1 MTMIFKRFAR
11 ADRAKGVTAVLGPTN
26 TGKTHLAIERM
37 LAHGGGVIG
46 LPLRLLAREVYG
58 RVVEKAGQDAVA
70 LVTGEEKIKPENPR
84 FWVATVE
91 AMPRDVEVPFV
102 AIDEIQLAADLDRG
116 HVFTDRLL
124 HARGTQETL
133 IIGSSVARPLVE
145 RLLSGVNI
153 VTRPRLSKLTFAGE
167 KKITRLPPRSAVVA
181 FSAEEVYAIAE
192 LVRRQ
197 KGGAAVVLGAL
208 SPRTRNAQVE
218 LFQAGDVDYIV
229 ATDAIGMGLN
239 LDVDHVAFA
248 ADRKFDGHR
257 HRRLTPAE
265 MGQVAGRAGRYLR
278 DGSFGSSGRC
288 PAFEPDLVEALEN
301 HRFDALEWFQW
312 RNSDLDFSSLDALQA
327 SLAMMPPEQGLA
339 RAPAADDVIAL
350 EIAARDKGVRERATS
365 RPEIE
370 RLWQVCQLPDY
381 RKVAAHAH
389 SEMVVTL
396 FGFLA
401 GGGRVPDD
409 WLKRQIAT
417 VDRTDGDIDTLS
429 ARIAQVRT
437 WTFAANRP
445 DWLIDPEHWQGET
458 RRVEDSLSDALHEKL
473 AQRFVDRRTSVLMR
487 RLKENAMLEAE
498 ITASGDVLV
507 EGHDAGRLQGFRFTL
522 SPEASGPDAKAL
534 RAAALKALS
543 PEFETRAARFSEA
556 KDDAIVLASDGAVRW
571 RGEVVGK
578 LVAGDSVL
586 KPRVT
591 MLADEHF
598 SSPAR
603 EKIEKRLTLWIGA
616 RVEKL
621 LGPLFALENPPELT
635 GVARGIAYQASEAL
649 GVLDRARVAQDMK
662 SLDQESRAKLRALG
676 LRFGAY
682 HIYLPALLKPAPRAL
697 ATQLYALKHGGAD
710 IVGLDA
716 IMQFASSGRTSF
728 PADPEAAKALYRV
741 AGFRLCGRRAVRVD
755 ILERLA
761 DLIRPAVQYRPGLTQ
776 GAPPAGTADGDGF
789 VVTGQMTS
797 LAGCAGED
805 FSAILTSLGYAATK
819 RAGPPITVPL
829 APPPAPKAPHPGP
842 DESSV
847 ASPPSENVPTTATAA
862 APAPNDDEPFLP
874 GIVEDADAAHVVATL
889 ATSPAELAAMPAA
902 ETSAAEKVSQASLDA
917 RPLATDFTASDPATS
932 ESTASEATAS
942 EASTSEAAPVEP
954 ASGEAHAAVTAAALP
969 TEPAGSEATATRTAA
984 MEPAA
989 TEAATDEPATQAE
1002 PAAAEPEL
1010 IEVWRQ
1016 QRSPQQRHR
1025 PHVQGQGAG
1034 DKQERRRRGPAR
1046 AGEAQNAGAVSG
1058 AERAAAPGASRGRD
1072 ARQPERDANRTS
1084 EGGRPHRRDKRQGRR
1099 PEQGAEGQKRE
1110 MEKRQ
1115 HHATPRPD
1123 KRPLKAIDPDNPF
1136 AKLMALKAQ
1145 MEEEGQR

>member
-1 MTMIFKRFAR
+1 MIFKRFAG

-37 LAHGGGVIG
+37 LAHGAGVIG

-58 RVVEKAGQDAVA
+58 RVVEKAGPDAVA

-84 FWVATVE
+84 YWVATVE
-91 AMPRDVEVPFV
+91 AMPRDVEAPFV

-124 HARGTQETL
+124 NARGTHETL

-145 RLLSGVNI
+145 KLLSGVNV

-167 KKITRLPPRSAVVA
+167 KKITRLPPRSAIVA
-181 FSAEEVYAIAE
+181 FSVEEVYAIAE

-218 LFQAGDVDYIV
+218 LFQEGDVDYIV

-278 DGSFGSSGRC
+278 DGTFGSTARC
-288 PAFEPDLVEALEN
+288 PAFEPDLVDALEN

-312 RNSDLDFSSLDALQA
+312 RNGELDFSSLDTLQA
-327 SLAMMPPEQGLA
+327 SLAAMPTEPGLV

-350 EIAARDKGVRERATS
+350 EIAARDKEVRERAAS
-365 RPEIE
+365 RVEIE

-389 SEMVVTL
+389 TEMVVTL

-409 WLKRQIAT
+409 WLRRQIAA

-429 ARIAQVRT
+429 ARIAQTRT

-445 DWLIDPEHWQGET
+445 DWLNDPEHWQGET

-543 PEFETRAARFSEA
+543 SEFETRAARFAEA
-556 KDDAIVLASDGAVRW
+556 KDEAIVLASDGAVRW

-591 MLADEHF
+591 ALADEHI

-603 EKIEKRLTLWIGA
+603 EKIDKRLTLWIAA

-621 LGPLFALENPPELT
+621 LGPLFALENPPDLA

-662 SLDQESRAKLRALG
+662 ALDQESRAKLRALG

-697 ATQLYALKHGGAD
+697 ATQLYALKHGGPELT
-710 IVGLDA
+710 GLDT
-716 IMQFASSGRTSF
+716 ILQFASSGRTSF
-728 PADPEAAKALYRV
+728 PADAEAPKALYRV
-741 AGFRLCGRRAVRVD
+741 AGFRLCGKRAVRVD

-776 GAPPAGTADGDGF
+776 GTPPPGTADSDGF

-805 FSAILTSLGYAATK
+805 FSAILTSLGYVATK
-819 RAGPPITVPL
+819 RPGPAITVAL
-829 APPPAPKAPHPGP
+829 ATPPKP
-842 DESSV
+842 ESKPETDAARADASAGAAASSDN
-847 ASPPSENVPTTATAA
+847 ASPAS
-862 APAPNDDEPFLP
+862 APNEDEPFLP
-874 GIVEDADAAHVVATL
+874 GIVSATDDPAAVQPGVGTEAVA
-889 ATSPAELAAMPAA
+889 ATEKSSGESITPASIDLAAPLAAAPSDGGPAAGEQGNAQASASETTAPAA
-902 ETSAAEKVSQASLDA
+902 ETSAAVESE
-917 RPLATDFTASDPATS
+917 TTS
-932 ESTASEATAS
+932 
-942 EASTSEAAPVEP
+942 
-954 ASGEAHAAVTAAALP
+954 AAASSTQEAP
-969 TEPAGSEATATRTAA
+969 STPAETA
-984 MEPAA
+984 E
-989 TEAATDEPATQAE
+989 TQ
-1002 PAAAEPEL
+1002 PEL

-1016 QRSPQQRHR
+1016 QRSAHSRPRPQS
-1025 PHVQGQGAG
+1025 QGQAAGERHGRRRHDRGAKAAG
-1034 DKQERRRRGPAR
+1034 PPSGEQAAISDKQAHADGARDHGRSQRDPNRAPA
-1046 AGEAQNAGAVSG
+1046 
-1058 AERAAAPGASRGRD
+1058 
-1072 ARQPERDANRTS
+1072 
-1084 EGGRPHRRDKRQGRR
+1084 GGRPHRRDKRAGSR
-1099 PEQGAEGQKRE
+1099 PEHGPEGQKRE
-1110 MEKRQ
+1110 GTARA
-1115 HHATPRPD
+1115 HAGAQRPD
-1123 KRPLKAIDPDNPF
+1123 KRPQKAIDPDNPF

>member
-37 LAHGGGVIG
+37 LAHGAGVIG

-58 RVVEKAGQDAVA
+58 RVVERVGADAVA
-70 LVTGEEKIKPENPR
+70 LVTGEEKIKPEKPR
-84 FWVATVE
+84 YWVATIE
-91 AMPRDVEVPFV
+91 AMPRDLDVPFV
-102 AIDEIQLAADLDRG
+102 AIDEVQLAADLDRG

-133 IIGSSVARPLVE
+133 IIGSSVARLLIE
-145 RLLSGVNI
+145 RLLSGVNV

-167 KKITRLPPRSAVVA
+167 KKITRLPPRSAIVA

-239 LDVDHVAFA
+239 LDVDHVAFS

-278 DGSFGSSGRC
+278 DGTFGSSGRC
-288 PAFEPDLVEALEN
+288 PPFDPDLVEALEN
-301 HRFDALEWFQW
+301 HKFEALEWFQW
-312 RNSDLDFSSLDALQA
+312 RNSELDFASLEALQA
-327 SLAMMPPEQGLA
+327 SLALAPQEPGLV

-350 EIAARDKGVRERATS
+350 EIAARDKPTRERASSPT
-365 RPEIE
+365 EIE

-401 GGGRVPDD
+401 GGGRVPND
-409 WLKRQIAT
+409 WLARQIAM

-437 WTFAANRP
+437 WTFAANRQ
-445 DWLIDPEHWQGET
+445 DWLVDPEHWQGET

-498 ITASGDVLV
+498 ITASGEVLV

-543 PEFETRAARFSEA
+543 PEFETRAARFSDA
-556 KDDAIVLASDGAVRW
+556 KDDTLVLASDGAVRW

-578 LVAGDSVL
+578 LVSGDSVL
-586 KPRVT
+586 KPRIA
-591 MLADEHF
+591 MLADEHI
-598 SSPAR
+598 SAPAR
-603 EKIEKRLTLWIGA
+603 EKIERRLSLWIAA

-621 LGPLFALENPPELT
+621 LGPLLALENPTDLA
-635 GVARGIAYQASEAL
+635 GVARGIAFQASEAL
-649 GVLDRARVAQDMK
+649 GVLDRARVAQEMK
-662 SLDQESRAKLRALG
+662 SLDQEGRAKLRALG

-682 HIYLPALLKPAPRAL
+682 HIYAPALLKPAPRAL
-697 ATQLYALKHGGAD
+697 ATQLYALKHGGPNM
-710 IVGLDA
+710 VGLES

-728 PADPEAAKALYRV
+728 PADPEAPKALYRA
-741 AGFRLCGRRAVRVD
+741 AGFRLCGKRAVRVD

-776 GAPPAGTADGDGF
+776 GTPPNGTADGDAF

-805 FSAILTSLGYAATK
+805 FSAILTSLGYVATK
-819 RAGPPITVPL
+819 RPGPAITVAL
-829 APPPAPKAPHPGP
+829 AAAPEPTAAPAVSPGEREPHAG
-842 DESSV
+842 E
-847 ASPPSENVPTTATAA
+847 TAA
-862 APAPNDDEPFLP
+862 AAGPIEAGSTSIASPDPSNDDEPFLP
-874 GIVEDADAAHVVATL
+874 GIMQEDDAASAARHSAIGQAAIVQAAIVQAAIVHDEAAPLAAASAAPALADEPASEAAHVADSAPQAAVA
-889 ATSPAELAAMPAA
+889 SGPPAA
-902 ETSAAEKVSQASLDA
+902 AIA
-917 RPLATDFTASDPATS
+917 
-932 ESTASEATAS
+932 
-942 EASTSEAAPVEP
+942 EP
-954 ASGEAHAAVTAAALP
+954 ASE
-969 TEPAGSEATATRTAA
+969 EATPTT
-984 MEPAA
+984 P
-989 TEAATDEPATQAE
+989 
-1002 PAAAEPEL
+1002 AEPEL

-1016 QRSPQQRHR
+1016 QRPAQQRHR
-1025 PHVQGQGAG
+1025 PQVAAGEGAG
-1034 DKQERRRRGPAR
+1034 ERRSVGGESAGRGQASSQEASSQEANSQDADNQVRLRQPRRTHRPPREKRPRAPIGRRATAMRAAPMRPAARDGVTSNIARVPSVVPMLRSARPKRSSARPDPVPRSARRRR
-1046 AGEAQNAGAVSG
+1046 S
-1058 AERAAAPGASRGRD
+1058 
-1072 ARQPERDANRTS
+1072 
-1084 EGGRPHRRDKRQGRR
+1084 
-1099 PEQGAEGQKRE
+1099 
-1110 MEKRQ
+1110 
-1115 HHATPRPD
+1115 TPTIPS
-1123 KRPLKAIDPDNPF
+1123 PS
-1136 AKLMALKAQ
+1136 
-1145 MEEEGQR
+1145 

>member
-26 TGKTHLAIERM
+26 TGKTHLAVERM
-37 LAHGGGVIG
+37 LAHGAGVIG

-58 RVVEKAGQDAVA
+58 RVVERVGPAAVA
-70 LVTGEEKIKPENPR
+70 LITGEEKIKPEKAR
-84 FWVATVE
+84 YWIATIE
-91 AMPRDVEVPFV
+91 AMPRDLEVPFV
-102 AIDEIQLAADLDRG
+102 AIDEVQLAADLDRG

-124 HARGTQETL
+124 NMRGTEETL

-145 RLLSGVNI
+145 RLLSGVNV

-167 KKITRLPPRSAVVA
+167 KKITRLPSRSAIVA

-265 MGQVAGRAGRYLR
+265 MGQIAGRAGRYLR
-278 DGSFGSSGRC
+278 DGTFGSSGRC
-288 PAFEPDLVEALEN
+288 PPFDPDLVEALEE

-312 RNSDLDFSSLDALQA
+312 RNSELDFSSLDALQG
-327 SLAMMPPEQGLA
+327 SLGLA
-339 RAPAADDVIAL
+339 PQEPGLMRAPAADDVIAL
-350 EIAARDKGVRERATS
+350 EIAARDKPTRERAS
-365 RPEIE
+365 APAEIE
-370 RLWQVCQLPDY
+370 RLWQICQLPDY

-409 WLKRQIAT
+409 WLSRQIAMI
-417 VDRTDGDIDTLS
+417 DRTDGDIDTLS

-437 WTFAANRP
+437 WTFAANRQ
-445 DWLIDPEHWQGET
+445 DWLVDPEHWQGET
-458 RRVEDSLSDALHEKL
+458 RRVEDSLSDALHERL

-498 ITASGDVLV
+498 ITSSGEVLV

-543 PEFETRAARFSEA
+543 PEFETRAARFADA
-556 KDDAIVLASDGAVRW
+556 KDDAVVLASDGAVRW

-586 KPRVT
+586 KPRIA
-591 MLADEHF
+591 MLADEHI
-598 SSPAR
+598 SAPAR
-603 EKIEKRLTLWIGA
+603 ERIERRLSLWIAA

-621 LGPLFALENPPELT
+621 LGPLLALENPADLS
-635 GVARGIAYQASEAL
+635 GVARGIAFQASEAL
-649 GVLDRARVAQDMK
+649 GVLDRARVASEMK
-662 SLDQESRAKLRALG
+662 SLDQEGRAKLRALG

-682 HIYLPALLKPAPRAL
+682 HVYAPALLKPAPRAL
-697 ATQLYALKHGGAD
+697 ATQLYALKHGGLNMT
-710 IVGLDA
+710 GLET

-728 PADPEAAKALYRV
+728 PADPDAPKALYRA
-741 AGFRLCGRRAVRVD
+741 AGFRLCGKRAVRVD

-776 GAPPAGTADGDGF
+776 GAPPNGTADGDGF

-805 FSAILTSLGYAATK
+805 FSAILASLGYVAMK
-819 RAGPPITVPL
+819 RPGPPITVPL
-829 APPPAPKAPHPGP
+829 AAPPAPPQKIVQEASAPSAEGLPAP
-842 DESSV
+842 
-847 ASPPSENVPTTATAA
+847 A
-862 APAPNDDEPFLP
+862 APPEDEPFLP
-874 GIVEDADAAHVVATL
+874 GIMQEAA
-889 ATSPAELAAMPAA
+889 SP
-902 ETSAAEKVSQASLDA
+902 S
-917 RPLATDFTASDPATS
+917 
-932 ESTASEATAS
+932 STAAPDSGLAPTGAVEAATH
-942 EASTSEAAPVEP
+942 EAPLSPPEAPANEPDRVSCLEAAPAVSQEALAP
-954 ASGEAHAAVTAAALP
+954 SVDGDASAVPVAPDAASP
-969 TEPAGSEATATRTAA
+969 
-984 MEPAA
+984 
-989 TEAATDEPATQAE
+989 
-1002 PAAAEPEL
+1002 AAEPEL

-1016 QRSPQQRHR
+1016 QRAPQRHR
-1025 PHVQGQGAG
+1025 PVATQGEAPG
-1034 DKQERRRRGPAR
+1034 ERRERGRRDRRPR
-1046 AGEAQNAGAVSG
+1046 TGEPPKP
-1058 AERAAAPGASRGRD
+1058 AAAVAADAPAAEAAQANGDRPPEAREVRGADTAGRPRRRDRHHVPRPERRSEVAPSRDGASQQAGPR
-1072 ARQPERDANRTS
+1072 S
-1084 EGGRPHRRDKRQGRR
+1084 
-1099 PEQGAEGQKRE
+1099 
-1110 MEKRQ
+1110 EKRP
-1115 HHATPRPD
+1115 TE
-1123 KRPLKAIDPDNPF
+1123 KRAPKAIDPDNPF
-1136 AKLMALKAQ
+1136 AKLMALKAR
-1145 MEEEGQR
+1145 MEEEGRR

>member
-37 LAHGGGVIG
+37 LAHGAGIIG

-58 RVVEKAGQDAVA
+58 RVVEKAGPDAVA

-84 FWVATVE
+84 YWVATVE
-91 AMPRDVEVPFV
+91 AMPRDIEAPFV

-124 HARGTQETL
+124 NARGTQETL

-145 RLLSGVNI
+145 KLLSGVNV
-153 VTRPRLSKLTFAGE
+153 VTRPRLSKLSFAGE
-167 KKITRLPPRSAVVA
+167 KKITRLPPRSAIVA
-181 FSAEEVYAIAE
+181 FSVEEVYAIAE

-278 DGSFGSSGRC
+278 DGAFGSTGRC
-288 PAFEPDLVEALEN
+288 PAFDPDLVDALEN

-312 RNSDLDFSSLDALQA
+312 RNNDLDFSSLDALQA
-327 SLAMMPPEQGLA
+327 SLAAMPPEPGLA

-350 EIAARDKGVRERATS
+350 EIAARDNSVRESAAS
-365 RPEIE
+365 PVEIE
-370 RLWQVCQLPDY
+370 RLWQICQLPDY

-409 WLKRQIAT
+409 WLRRQIAT

-429 ARIAQVRT
+429 ARIAQTRT

-445 DWLIDPEHWQGET
+445 DWLNDPEHWQGET

-543 PEFETRAARFSEA
+543 SEFETRATRFSEA
-556 KDDAIVLASDGAVRW
+556 KDEAIVLASDGAVRW
-571 RGEVVGK
+571 RGEIVGK

-591 MLADEHF
+591 ALADEHI

-603 EKIEKRLTLWIGA
+603 EKIDKRLALWITA

-621 LGPLFALENPPELT
+621 LGPLFALENPPDLA
-635 GVARGIAYQASEAL
+635 GVARGIAYQVSEAL

-662 SLDQESRAKLRALG
+662 TLDQESRAKLRALG

-697 ATQLYALKHGGAD
+697 ATQLYALKHGGSEL
-710 IVGLDA
+710 VGLDS
-716 IMQFASSGRTSF
+716 ILQFASSGRTSF
-728 PADPEAAKALYRV
+728 PADPEASKVLYRV
-741 AGFRLCGRRAVRVD
+741 AGFRLCGKRAVRVD

-776 GAPPAGTADGDGF
+776 GTPPAGTADGDGF

-805 FSAILTSLGYAATK
+805 FSAILTSLGYVATK
-819 RAGPPITVPL
+819 RPGPAITVPL
-829 APPPAPKAPHPGP
+829 AAPSKPEAKPETAPAAPEAGS
-842 DESSV
+842 D
-847 ASPPSENVPTTATAA
+847 ASAPSENAS
-862 APAPNDDEPFLP
+862 APAPSDDEPFLP
-874 GIVEDADAAHVVATL
+874 GIVPDAEEAAA
-889 ATSPAELAAMPAA
+889 ASSGPELV
-902 ETSAAEKVSQASLDA
+902 ESV
-917 RPLATDFTASDPATS
+917 TA
-932 ESTASEATAS
+932 
-942 EASTSEAAPVEP
+942 ASTEAAPVAATPSTPEPAVVESASAPLAMPQASESEPADETPSVASAEP
-954 ASGEAHAAVTAAALP
+954 ASVTPGMAQEAQ
-969 TEPAGSEATATRTAA
+969 EA
-984 MEPAA
+984 PS
-989 TEAATDEPATQAE
+989 TQAE
-1002 PAAAEPEL
+1002 PGSAEAEL

-1016 QRSPQQRHR
+1016 QRSAHPRQR
-1025 PHVQGQGAG
+1025 PHAQGQGAG
-1034 DKQERRRRGPAR
+1034 EKHGRRRHDRGAR
-1046 AGEAQNAGAVSG
+1046 AGGSTSADAVSASEKTAHADG
-1058 AERAAAPGASRGRD
+1058 AREEGRP
-1072 ARQPERDANRTS
+1072 QRDNRV
-1084 EGGRPHRRDKRQGRR
+1084 GGRPPRRDKRHGSR
-1099 PEQGAEGQKRE
+1099 PEHGADGQKRE
-1110 MEKRQ
+1110 GAARP
-1115 HHATPRPD
+1115 HAGAPRPD
-1123 KRPLKAIDPDNPF
+1123 KRVQKAIDPDNPF

>member
-1 MTMIFKRFAR
+1 MTMMFKRITR
-11 ADRAKGVTAVLGPTN
+11 TDRAKGVTAVLGPTN

-37 LAHGGGVIG
+37 LAHGAGVIG
-46 LPLRLLAREVYG
+46 LPLRLLAREVFN
-58 RVVEKAGQDAVA
+58 RVVEKAGPDAVA
-70 LVTGEEKIKPENPR
+70 LITGEEKIKPDNPR
-84 FWVATVE
+84 YWVATVE
-91 AMPRDVEVPFV
+91 AMPRDIEAPFV

-124 HARGTQETL
+124 NARGTHETL

-145 RLLSGVNI
+145 KLLAGVNV
-153 VTRPRLSKLTFAGE
+153 VTRPRLSKLGFAGE
-167 KKITRLPPRSAVVA
+167 KKITRLPPRSAIVA
-181 FSAEEVYAIAE
+181 FSVEEVYAIAE

-218 LFQAGDVDYIV
+218 LFQEGDVDYIV

-278 DGSFGSSGRC
+278 DGTFGSTGRC
-288 PAFEPDLVEALEN
+288 PTFEPDLVDALEN
-301 HRFDALEWFQW
+301 HRFDALEYFQW
-312 RNSDLDFSSLDALQA
+312 RNGELDFSSLDALQA
-327 SLAMMPPEQGLA
+327 SLAAMPTEPGLA
-339 RAPAADDVIAL
+339 RAPAADDVLAL
-350 EIAARDKGVRERATS
+350 EIAARDKGVQERAVS
-365 RPEIE
+365 SAEIE

-389 SEMVVTL
+389 TEMVVTL
-396 FGFLA
+396 FGFLT

-409 WLKRQIAT
+409 WLRRQVAA

-429 ARIAQVRT
+429 ARIAQTRT

-445 DWLIDPEHWQGET
+445 DWLNDPEHWQGET

-556 KDDAIVLASDGAVRW
+556 KDEAIVLASDGAVRW

-591 MLADEHF
+591 ALADEHI

-603 EKIEKRLTLWIGA
+603 EKIDKRLGLWIAA
-616 RVEKL
+616 RVERL
-621 LGPLFALENPPELT
+621 LGPLFALENPPDLT

-649 GVLDRARVAQDMK
+649 GVLDRSRVAQDMK
-662 SLDQESRAKLRALG
+662 TLDQESRAKLRALG

-697 ATQLYALKHGGAD
+697 ATQLYALKHGGPEL
-710 IVGLDA
+710 VGLDT
-716 IMQFASSGRTSF
+716 ILQFASSGRTSF
-728 PADPEAAKALYRV
+728 PADAEAPKALYRV
-741 AGFRLCGRRAVRVD
+741 AGFRLCGKRAVRVD

-776 GAPPAGTADGDGF
+776 GAPPPGSADGDGF

-805 FSAILTSLGYAATK
+805 FSAILTSLGYVATK
-819 RAGPPITVPL
+819 RPGPAITVPL
-829 APPPAPKAPHPGP
+829 AAPPKPVTKPEPQA
-842 DESSV
+842 
-847 ASPPSENVPTTATAA
+847 ATAEASA
-862 APAPNDDEPFLP
+862 AAASSETTSSAAAASSDDEPFLP
-874 GIVEDADAAHVVATL
+874 GIVTDAGGPAA
-889 ATSPAELAAMPAA
+889 EMPAA
-902 ETSAAEKVSQASLDA
+902 GNEAVAASENPSAEGVSSGGIVPAQ
-917 RPLATDFTASDPATS
+917 PLAEPSVAQPTVTG
-932 ESTASEATAS
+932 
-942 EASTSEAAPVEP
+942 EP
-954 ASGEAHAAVTAAALP
+954 ASAP
-969 TEPAGSEATATRTAA
+969 
-984 MEPAA
+984 PAA
-989 TEAATDEPATQAE
+989 PASANPASETPTSDEAATAPPMSGETPEPKEGAATAVETIQAE
-1002 PAAAEPEL
+1002 AAGTEPEA

-1016 QRSPQQRHR
+1016 QRSAHPRPRH
-1025 PHVQGQGAG
+1025 QAQAQAAG
-1034 DKQERRRRGPAR
+1034 ERHARRRHDRARTAQPGGDTPSASDEPAASDGTQAQGRPQRDSHR
-1046 AGEAQNAGAVSG
+1046 AHAGA
-1058 AERAAAPGASRGRD
+1058 
-1072 ARQPERDANRTS
+1072 
-1084 EGGRPHRRDKRQGRR
+1084 RPPRRDKRPGSR
-1099 PEQGAEGQKRE
+1099 PEHGGEGQKRE
-1110 MEKRQ
+1110 GTGRP
-1115 HHATPRPD
+1115 HAGAQRPD
-1123 KRPLKAIDPDNPF
+1123 KRPQKAIDPDNPF
-1136 AKLMALKAQ
+1136 AKLLALKAQ

>member
-37 LAHGGGVIG
+37 LAHGAGIIG

-58 RVVEKAGQDAVA
+58 RVVEKAGPDAVA

-84 FWVATVE
+84 YWVATVE
-91 AMPRDVEVPFV
+91 AMPRDIEAPFV

-124 HARGTQETL
+124 NARGTQETL

-145 RLLSGVNI
+145 KLLSGVNV
-153 VTRPRLSKLTFAGE
+153 VTRPRLSKLSFAGE
-167 KKITRLPPRSAVVA
+167 KKITRLPPRSAIVA
-181 FSAEEVYAIAE
+181 FSVEEVYAIAE

-278 DGSFGSSGRC
+278 DGAFGSTGRC
-288 PAFEPDLVEALEN
+288 PAFDPDLVDALEN

-312 RNSDLDFSSLDALQA
+312 RNNDLDFSSLDALQA
-327 SLAMMPPEQGLA
+327 SLAAMPPEPGLA

-350 EIAARDKGVRERATS
+350 EIAARDESVRERAAS
-365 RPEIE
+365 PVEIE

-409 WLKRQIAT
+409 WLRRQIAT

-429 ARIAQVRT
+429 ARIAQTRT

-445 DWLIDPEHWQGET
+445 DWLNDPEHWQGET

-556 KDDAIVLASDGAVRW
+556 KDEAIVLASDDAVRW
-571 RGEVVGK
+571 RGEIVGK

-591 MLADEHF
+591 ALADEHI
-598 SSPAR
+598 SSPTR
-603 EKIEKRLTLWIGA
+603 EKIDKRLALWITA

-621 LGPLFALENPPELT
+621 LGPLFALENPPDLA
-635 GVARGIAYQASEAL
+635 GVARGIAYQVSEAL

-662 SLDQESRAKLRALG
+662 TLDQESRAKLRALG

-697 ATQLYALKHGGAD
+697 ATQLYALKHGGSEL
-710 IVGLDA
+710 VGLES
-716 IMQFASSGRTSF
+716 ILQFASSGRTSF
-728 PADPEAAKALYRV
+728 PADPEASKALYRV
-741 AGFRLCGRRAVRVD
+741 AGFRLCGKRAVRVD

-776 GAPPAGTADGDGF
+776 GTPPAGTADGDGF

-805 FSAILTSLGYAATK
+805 FSAILTSLGYVATK
-819 RAGPPITVPL
+819 RPGPAITVPL
-829 APPPAPKAPHPGP
+829 AVPSKPETKPEAAPAAP
-842 DESSV
+842 EASSD
-847 ASPPSENVPTTATAA
+847 ASAPSENAS
-862 APAPNDDEPFLP
+862 APAPSDDEPFLP
-874 GIVEDADAAHVVATL
+874 GIVPDAEAA
-889 ATSPAELAAMPAA
+889 AAAS
-902 ETSAAEKVSQASLDA
+902 SAPE
-917 RPLATDFTASDPATS
+917 PLESVTA
-932 ESTASEATAS
+932 
-942 EASTSEAAPVEP
+942 ASTEAAPVAATPSTPEPAVVEP
-954 ASGEAHAAVTAAALP
+954 ASGPLAKPQASES
-969 TEPAGSEATATRTAA
+969 EPAGETPSVASV
-984 MEPAA
+984 EPASA
-989 TEAATDEPATQAE
+989 TPGLAQEVQEAPSTQAE
-1002 PAAAEPEL
+1002 PGSSEAEL

-1016 QRSPQQRHR
+1016 QRSAHPRQR
-1025 PHVQGQGAG
+1025 PHAQGQGAG
-1034 DKQERRRRGPAR
+1034 EKHGRRRHDRGAR
-1046 AGEAQNAGAVSG
+1046 AGGPTSADAVSASEKTAPADG
-1058 AERAAAPGASRGRD
+1058 AREEGPPQRG
-1072 ARQPERDANRTS
+1072 NRV
-1084 EGGRPHRRDKRQGRR
+1084 GGRPPRRDKRHGSR
-1099 PEQGAEGQKRE
+1099 PEHGADGQKGEGAARP
-1110 MEKRQ
+1110 
-1115 HHATPRPD
+1115 HAGAPRPD
-1123 KRPLKAIDPDNPF
+1123 KRAQKAIDPDNPF

>member
-37 LAHGGGVIG
+37 LAHGAGIIG

-58 RVVEKAGQDAVA
+58 RVVEKAGPDAVA

-84 FWVATVE
+84 YWVATVE
-91 AMPRDVEVPFV
+91 AMPRDIEAPFV

-124 HARGTQETL
+124 NARGTHETL

-145 RLLSGVNI
+145 KLLSGVNVVI
-153 VTRPRLSKLTFAGE
+153 RPRLSKLSFAGE
-167 KKITRLPPRSAVVA
+167 KKITRLPPRSAIVA
-181 FSAEEVYAIAE
+181 FSVEEVYAIAE

-278 DGSFGSSGRC
+278 DGAFGSTGRC
-288 PAFEPDLVEALEN
+288 PAFDPDLVDALEN

-312 RNSDLDFSSLDALQA
+312 RNNDLDFSSLDALQA
-327 SLAMMPPEQGLA
+327 SLAAMPPEPGLA

-350 EIAARDKGVRERATS
+350 EIAARDKSVRERAAS
-365 RPEIE
+365 PVEIE
-370 RLWQVCQLPDY
+370 RLWQICQLPDY

-409 WLKRQIAT
+409 WLRRQIAA

-429 ARIAQVRT
+429 ARIAQTRT

-445 DWLIDPEHWQGET
+445 DWLNDPEHWQGET

-556 KDDAIVLASDGAVRW
+556 KDEAIVLASDGAVRW
-571 RGEVVGK
+571 RGEIVGK

-591 MLADEHF
+591 ALADEHI

-603 EKIEKRLTLWIGA
+603 EKIDKRLALWITA

-621 LGPLFALENPPELT
+621 LGPLFALENPTDLA

-662 SLDQESRAKLRALG
+662 TLDQESRAKLRALG

-697 ATQLYALKHGGAD
+697 ATQLFALKHGGSEL
-710 IVGLDA
+710 VGLDS
-716 IMQFASSGRTSF
+716 MLQFASSGRTSF
-728 PADPEAAKALYRV
+728 PADPEASKALYRV
-741 AGFRLCGRRAVRVD
+741 AGFRLCGKRAVRVD

-776 GAPPAGTADGDGF
+776 GTPPAGTADGDGF

-805 FSAILTSLGYAATK
+805 FSAILTSLGYVATK
-819 RAGPPITVPL
+819 RAGPAITLPL
-829 APPPAPKAPHPGP
+829 AVPSKPETKPEAAPAAP
-842 DESSV
+842 EVSSD
-847 ASPPSENVPTTATAA
+847 ASAPSENAS
-862 APAPNDDEPFLP
+862 APAPSDDEPFLP
-874 GIVEDADAAHVVATL
+874 GIVPDAEEAAAVSSAPEPTFVATAGKSLAESVIAASTGAAPDAAT
-889 ATSPAELAAMPAA
+889 P
-902 ETSAAEKVSQASLDA
+902 SA
-917 RPLATDFTASDPATS
+917 P
-932 ESTASEATAS
+932 
-942 EASTSEAAPVEP
+942 EAAVVEP
-954 ASGEAHAAVTAAALP
+954 ASAPSAIPQASES
-969 TEPAGSEATATRTAA
+969 EPAGETPSVASAEHASATPGLAQGAQEA
-984 MEPAA
+984 PS
-989 TEAATDEPATQAE
+989 TQAE
-1002 PAAAEPEL
+1002 SGSSEAEL

-1016 QRSPQQRHR
+1016 QRSAHPRQR
-1025 PHVQGQGAG
+1025 PHAQGQGTG
-1034 DKQERRRRGPAR
+1034 EKHGRRRHDRGAR
-1046 AGEAQNAGAVSG
+1046 AGGPTSADAVSASEKTAHADG
-1058 AERAAAPGASRGRD
+1058 TREEGRPQRDNRAHA
-1072 ARQPERDANRTS
+1072 
-1084 EGGRPHRRDKRQGRR
+1084 GGRPPRRDKRHGSR
-1099 PEQGAEGQKRE
+1099 PEHGADGQKRE
-1110 MEKRQ
+1110 GAARP
-1115 HHATPRPD
+1115 HAGAPRPD
-1123 KRPLKAIDPDNPF
+1123 KRAQKAIDPDNPF

>member
-1 MTMIFKRFAR
+1 
-11 ADRAKGVTAVLGPTN
+11 
-26 TGKTHLAIERM
+26 
-37 LAHGGGVIG
+37 
-46 LPLRLLAREVYG
+46 
-58 RVVEKAGQDAVA
+58 
-70 LVTGEEKIKPENPR
+70 
-84 FWVATVE
+84 
-91 AMPRDVEVPFV
+91 
-102 AIDEIQLAADLDRG
+102 
-116 HVFTDRLL
+116 
-124 HARGTQETL
+124 
-133 IIGSSVARPLVE
+133 
-145 RLLSGVNI
+145 LSGVNV
-153 VTRPRLSKLTFAGE
+153 VTRPRLSKLSFAGE
-167 KKITRLPPRSAVVA
+167 KKITRLPPRSAIVA
-181 FSAEEVYAIAE
+181 FSVEEVYAIAE

-278 DGSFGSSGRC
+278 DGTFGSTGRC
-288 PAFEPDLVEALEN
+288 PTFDPDLVDALEN

-312 RNSDLDFSSLDALQA
+312 RNADLDFSSLDALQA
-327 SLAMMPPEQGLA
+327 SLNAMPTEPGLS

-350 EIAARDKGVRERATS
+350 EIAGRDKSVRESAAS
-365 RPEIE
+365 PVEIE

-409 WLKRQIAT
+409 WLRRQIAA

-429 ARIAQVRT
+429 ARIAQTRT

-445 DWLIDPEHWQGET
+445 DWLNDPEHWQGET

-543 PEFETRAARFSEA
+543 PEFETRAARLSEA

-591 MLADEHF
+591 ALADEHI

-603 EKIEKRLTLWIGA
+603 EKIDKRLALWITA

-621 LGPLFALENPPELT
+621 LGPLFALENPADLA

-662 SLDQESRAKLRALG
+662 TLDQESRAKLRALG

-697 ATQLYALKHGGAD
+697 ATQLYALKHGGSEL
-710 IVGLDA
+710 VGLDS
-716 IMQFASSGRTSF
+716 ILQFASSGRTSF
-728 PADPEAAKALYRV
+728 PADPEASKALYRV
-741 AGFRLCGRRAVRVD
+741 AGFRLCGKRAVRVD

-776 GAPPAGTADGDGF
+776 GTPPAGTADGDGF

-805 FSAILTSLGYAATK
+805 FSAILTSLGYVATK
-819 RAGPPITVPL
+819 RPGPAITVPL
-829 APPPAPKAPHPGP
+829 AALPKTKTEAKPEPTPAALQASTNAEAASESSSVPGP
-842 DESSV
+842 S
-847 ASPPSENVPTTATAA
+847 
-862 APAPNDDEPFLP
+862 DDEPFLP
-874 GIVEDADAAHVVATL
+874 GIVPEANEAGAASSAPEPAALAATGELLDVSVTAAKADAA
-889 ATSPAELAAMPAA
+889 PALP
-902 ETSAAEKVSQASLDA
+902 
-917 RPLATDFTASDPATS
+917 TASTAEPAN
-932 ESTASEATAS
+932 
-942 EASTSEAAPVEP
+942 VEP
-954 ASGEAHAAVTAAALP
+954 ASAASAVPQAAD
-969 TEPAGSEATATRTAA
+969 G
-984 MEPAA
+984 EPAA
-989 TEAATDEPATQAE
+989 SEPASDTPPVASAEPASPTPSQGEEAQGAPSAQAE
-1002 PAAAEPEL
+1002 PGALEAEL

-1016 QRSPQQRHR
+1016 QRSAHPRQRSQA
-1025 PHVQGQGAG
+1025 QGQVAG
-1034 DKQERRRRGPAR
+1034 EKHGRRRHDRGGR
-1046 AGEAQNAGAVSG
+1046 AGAPTGADGVSTS
-1058 AERAAAPGASRGRD
+1058 EKPAAADR
-1072 ARQPERDANRTS
+1072 ARE
-1084 EGGRPHRRDKRQGRR
+1084 EGRPQRDVRAHAGERPPRRDKRHGPR
-1099 PEQGAEGQKRE
+1099 PEHGADGQKRE
-1110 MEKRQ
+1110 GAPRA
-1115 HHATPRPD
+1115 HVGTPRPD
-1123 KRPLKAIDPDNPF
+1123 KRAQKAIDPDNPF

-1145 MEEEGQR
+1145 MEEERQR

>member
-1 MTMIFKRFAR
+1 MTMIFKRFAH

-37 LAHGGGVIG
+37 LAHGGGIIG
-46 LPLRLLAREVYG
+46 LPLRLLAREVYS
-58 RVVEKAGQDAVA
+58 RVVEKAGIGAVA
-70 LVTGEEKIKPENPR
+70 LITGEEKIKPEAPR
-84 FWVATVE
+84 YWIATVE

-102 AIDEIQLAADLDRG
+102 AIDEVQLAADLDRG

-145 RLLSGVNI
+145 RLLSGVNV
-153 VTRPRLSKLTFAGE
+153 VTRPRLSKLSFAGE
-167 KKITRLPPRSAVVA
+167 KKLTRLPPRSAIVA

-218 LFQAGDVDYIV
+218 LFQAGDVDYII

-257 HRRLTPAE
+257 HRRLSPAE

-278 DGSFGSSGRC
+278 DGTFGSSGRC
-288 PAFEPDLVEALEN
+288 PPFDPDLVEALET
-301 HRFDALEWFQW
+301 HKFDALEWFQW

-327 SLAMMPPEQGLA
+327 SLAMMPQEPGLT

-350 EIAARDKGVRERATS
+350 EIAARDKGVRDKAAS
-365 RPEIE
+365 RREIE

-389 SEMVVTL
+389 SEMVIAL

-401 GGGRVPDD
+401 GGGRIPDD
-409 WLKRQIAT
+409 WLQRQIAM

-445 DWLIDPEHWQGET
+445 DWLVDPEHWQGET

-507 EGHDAGRLQGFRFTL
+507 EGHEAGRLQGFRFTL

-543 PEFETRAARFSEA
+543 PEFETRAARFADA
-556 KDDAIVLASDGAVRW
+556 KDDAIVLASDGAARW

-586 KPRVT
+586 KPRIA
-591 MLADEHF
+591 MLVDDTISA
-598 SSPAR
+598 PAR
-603 EKIEKRLTLWIGA
+603 EKIDRRLALWIAA

-621 LGPLFALENPPELT
+621 LGPLNTLENPGELA
-635 GVARGIAYQASEAL
+635 GVARGIAFQASEAL
-649 GVLDRARVAQDMK
+649 GVLDRSRVASEMK
-662 SLDQESRAKLRALG
+662 SLDQEGRAKLRALG

-682 HIYLPALLKPAPRAL
+682 HIYVPALLKPAPRAL
-697 ATQLYALKHGGAD
+697 ATQLYALKHGGPETT
-710 IVGLDA
+710 GLET

-728 PADPEAAKALYRV
+728 PADPDAPKALYRA
-741 AGFRLCGRRAVRVD
+741 AGFRLCGKRAVRVD

-761 DLIRPAVQYRPGLTQ
+761 DLVRPAVQYRPGVAQ
-776 GAPPAGTADGDGF
+776 GAPPPGTADGDGF

-805 FSAILTSLGYAATK
+805 FAAILTSLGYVATK
-819 RAGPPITVPL
+819 RPGPAITVAL
-829 APPPAPKAPHPGP
+829 AAPPAPVVAAPTPSATAEASGEALPGP
-842 DESSV
+842 
-847 ASPPSENVPTTATAA
+847 AMPS
-862 APAPNDDEPFLP
+862 DDEPFLP
-874 GIVEDADAAHVVATL
+874 GLLPDAEPAPAAATEPQEQVPVAVAVAQEAEAAVLATANAEPAPVDSAPAASDSQAAPITPIEAADAVVA
-889 ATSPAELAAMPAA
+889 E
-902 ETSAAEKVSQASLDA
+902 
-917 RPLATDFTASDPATS
+917 
-932 ESTASEATAS
+932 
-942 EASTSEAAPVEP
+942 
-954 ASGEAHAAVTAAALP
+954 VTAA
-969 TEPAGSEATATRTAA
+969 EV
-984 MEPAA
+984 AA
-989 TEAATDEPATQAE
+989 TEVAPVTAKAGEAASGAAAE
-1002 PAAAEPEL
+1002 AAEPEI

-1016 QRSPQQRHR
+1016 QRQAHQRRPQGQPGEARDRQQQR
-1025 PHVQGQGAG
+1025 P
-1034 DKQERRRRGPAR
+1034 RRDRGPRPA
-1046 AGEAQNAGAVSG
+1046 EAP
-1058 AERAAAPGASRGRD
+1058 RAAAPAGATADGAAQREQRQHGRD
-1072 ARQPERDANRTS
+1072 QNRGD
-1084 EGGRPHRRDKRQGRR
+1084 GGRHERRDKRQGQR
-1099 PEQGAEGQKRE
+1099 PERSPDAPQRQADTPQRHAA
-1110 MEKRQ
+1110 MRPEKR
-1115 HHATPRPD
+1115 AP
-1123 KRPLKAIDPDNPF
+1123 KAIDPDNPF
-1136 AKLMALKAQ
+1136 AKLMALKAR
-1145 MEEEGQR
+1145 MEEEGRR

>member
-1 MTMIFKRFAR
+1 MNFKRFER

-37 LAHGGGVIG
+37 LAHGAGVIG

-58 RVVEKAGQDAVA
+58 RVVEKAGADAVA
-70 LVTGEEKIKPENPR
+70 LVTGEEKIKPQNPR
-84 FWVATVE
+84 YWVATVE
-91 AMPRDVEVPFV
+91 AMPRDIEAPFV

-116 HVFTDRLL
+116 HVFTERLL
-124 HARGTQETL
+124 HARGAQETL

-145 RLLSGVNI
+145 RLLSGVNV
-153 VTRPRLSKLTFAGE
+153 VTRPRLSKLSFAGE
-167 KKITRLPPRSAVVA
+167 KKITRLPPRSAIVA
-181 FSAEEVYAIAE
+181 FSVEEVYAIAE

-278 DGSFGSSGRC
+278 DGTFGSTGRC
-288 PAFEPDLVEALEN
+288 PAFEPDLVDALEN

-312 RNSDLDFSSLDALQA
+312 RNGDLDFSSLDALQA
-327 SLAMMPPEQGLA
+327 SLNAMPPEPGLA

-350 EIAARDKGVRERATS
+350 EIGARDKNVRERAAS
-365 RPEIE
+365 AAEIE

-381 RKVAAHAH
+381 RKLAAHAH
-389 SEMVVTL
+389 AEMVITL

-409 WLKRQIAT
+409 WLRLQIAA

-429 ARIAQVRT
+429 ARIAQTRT

-445 DWLIDPEHWQGET
+445 DWLTDPEHWQGET

-543 PEFETRAARFSEA
+543 PEFETRAARFAEA

-578 LVAGDSVL
+578 LVAGDAVL
-586 KPRVT
+586 KPRVAA
-591 MLADEHF
+591 LADEHI

-603 EKIEKRLTLWIGA
+603 EKIDKRLGLWIAA

-621 LGPLFALENPPELT
+621 LGPLFALENPPDLT
-635 GVARGIAYQASEAL
+635 GVARGIAYQVSEAL
-649 GVLDRARVAQDMK
+649 GVLDRSRVAQDMRT
-662 SLDQESRAKLRALG
+662 LDQESRAKLRALG
-676 LRFGAY
+676 VRFGAY
-682 HIYLPALLKPAPRAL
+682 HIYLPALLKPSPRAL
-697 ATQLYALKHGGAD
+697 ATQLYALKHGEAEL
-710 IVGLDA
+710 VGLDS
-716 IMQFASSGRTSF
+716 ILQFASSGRTSF
-728 PADPEAAKALYRV
+728 PANAEAPKALYRV
-741 AGFRLCGRRAVRVD
+741 AGFRLCGERAVRVD

-761 DLIRPAVQYRPGLTQ
+761 DIIRPAVQYRPGITQ
-776 GAPPAGTADGDGF
+776 GTPPPGAADGDGF

-805 FSAILTSLGYAATK
+805 FSAILTSLGYVATK
-819 RAGPPITVPL
+819 RAGPAITVTL
-829 APPPAPKAPHPGP
+829 AAPPQAQ
-842 DESSV
+842 
-847 ASPPSENVPTTATAA
+847 A
-862 APAPNDDEPFLP
+862 APDTASARTEAISDAVSASGNISDPGASDDEPFLP
-874 GIVEDADAAHVVATL
+874 GIVSGVDGTGGPVAP
-889 ATSPAELAAMPAA
+889 SGPELAASSPIGNGADESLASETIAPTAQSADNATAEPVHVEAGSARAEMPEAG
-902 ETSAAEKVSQASLDA
+902 EVTSAGEVSSA
-917 RPLATDFTASDPATS
+917 
-932 ESTASEATAS
+932 ASEKPEGQS
-942 EASTSEAAPVEP
+942 EGVVQAAQD
-954 ASGEAHAAVTAAALP
+954 AVTA
-969 TEPAGSEATATRTAA
+969 
-984 MEPAA
+984 
-989 TEAATDEPATQAE
+989 QIE
-1002 PAAAEPEL
+1002 PAAAESEM

-1016 QRSPQQRHR
+1016 QRAAHPRHR
-1025 PHVQGQGAG
+1025 HQAQA
-1034 DKQERRRRGPAR
+1034 QS
-1046 AGEAQNAGAVSG
+1046 AGERHGRRQHERGASAGGPPS
-1058 AERAAAPGASRGRD
+1058 AAATGGSEKAAPDDRPR
-1072 ARQPERDANRTS
+1072 
-1084 EGGRPHRRDKRQGRR
+1084 EGGRPRRHERAGGAGRPPRKDKRHGTR
-1099 PEQGAEGQKRE
+1099 PELGADGAKHDVGARTLSA
-1110 MEKRQ
+1110 K
-1115 HHATPRPD
+1115 PRPD
-1123 KRPLKAIDPDNPF
+1123 KRAQKAIDPDNPF

>member
-11 ADRAKGVTAVLGPTN
+11 TDRAKGVTAVLGPTN

-37 LAHGGGVIG
+37 LAHGAGVIG

-58 RVVEKAGQDAVA
+58 RVLEKAGAEAVA

-84 FWVATVE
+84 YWVATVE
-91 AMPRDVEVPFV
+91 AMPRDIETPFV

-124 HARGTQETL
+124 NARGTQETL

-145 RLLSGVNI
+145 KLLSGVNV
-153 VTRPRLSKLTFAGE
+153 VTRPRLSKLSFAGE
-167 KKITRLPPRSAVVA
+167 KKITRLPPRSAIVA
-181 FSAEEVYAIAE
+181 FSVEEVYTIAE

-218 LFQAGDVDYIV
+218 LFQSGDVDYIV

-257 HRRLTPAE
+257 HRRLSPAE

-278 DGSFGSSGRC
+278 DGTFGSTGRC
-288 PAFEPDLVEALEN
+288 PVFEPELVDALEA

-312 RNSDLDFSSLDALQA
+312 RNGDLDFSSLDALQA
-327 SLAMMPPEQGLA
+327 SLAEMPPEPGLA
-339 RAPAADDVIAL
+339 RAPSADDVIAL
-350 EIAARDKGVRERATS
+350 EFAARDKGVCERAAS
-365 RPEIE
+365 AGEIE

-401 GGGRVPDD
+401 GGGRIPDD
-409 WLKRQIAT
+409 WLRGQIAA

-429 ARIAQVRT
+429 ARIAQTRT

-445 DWLIDPEHWQGET
+445 DWLNDPEHWQGET

-498 ITASGDVLV
+498 ITALGDVLV

-543 PEFETRAARFSEA
+543 PEFETRAARFAEA
-556 KDDAIVLASDGAVRW
+556 KDDAIVLASDSAVRW

-578 LVAGDSVL
+578 LVGGDSVL
-586 KPRVT
+586 KPRIT
-591 MLADEHF
+591 ALADEHI

-603 EKIEKRLTLWIGA
+603 EKIEKRLNLWIAA

-621 LGPLFALENPPELT
+621 LGPLLALENPSDLT
-635 GVARGIAYQASEAL
+635 GVARGVAYQVSEAL
-649 GVLDRARVAQDMK
+649 GVLDRPRIAQDMK
-662 SLDQESRAKLRALG
+662 TLDQESRAKLRALG

-682 HIYLPALLKPAPRAL
+682 HIYLPALLKPGPRAL
-697 ATQLYALKHGGAD
+697 ATQLYALKHGGSD
-710 IVGLDA
+710 LVGLDS
-716 IMQFASSGRTSF
+716 ILQFASSGRTSF
-728 PADPEAAKALYRV
+728 PADPDAPKVLYRV
-741 AGFRLCGRRAVRVD
+741 AGFRLCGKRAVRVD

-776 GAPPAGTADGDGF
+776 GTPPPGAADGDGF

-797 LAGCAGED
+797 LAGCAGDD
-805 FSAILTSLGYAATK
+805 FAAILTSLGYAATK
-819 RAGPPITVPL
+819 RPGPAITVPL
-829 APPPAPKAPHPGP
+829 VAPPKAEAKSGATQGAADTNALDGTSSESGSPEAASASAPR
-842 DESSV
+842 
-847 ASPPSENVPTTATAA
+847 
-862 APAPNDDEPFLP
+862 DDEPFLP
-874 GIVEDADAAHVVATL
+874 GIVPEAESPRAT
-889 ATSPAELAAMPAA
+889 T
-902 ETSAAEKVSQASLDA
+902 
-917 RPLATDFTASDPATS
+917 TASMVAPMAG
-932 ESTASEATAS
+932 EPATAS
-942 EASTSEAAPVEP
+942 GSAPTDIPQPATTDAAIEVPSATTTEP
-954 ASGEAHAAVTAAALP
+954 GSGMVGTTQEPQAAAMK
-969 TEPAGSEATATRTAA
+969 E
-984 MEPAA
+984 
-989 TEAATDEPATQAE
+989 AE
-1002 PAAAEPEL
+1002 PAPAEPEQ

-1016 QRSPQQRHR
+1016 QRSAHTRHR
-1025 PHVQGQGAG
+1025 PRAQADAQKHG
-1034 DKQERRRRGPAR
+1034 RRRHERGAR
-1046 AGEAQNAGAVSG
+1046 AGGPANVDATSTTETASHPEGAH
-1058 AERAAAPGASRGRD
+1058 E
-1072 ARQPERDANRTS
+1072 Q
-1084 EGGRPHRRDKRQGRR
+1084 GRPHRHANRAHAGGGPQSRDKRHGSR
-1099 PEQGAEGQKRE
+1099 PEQGGQKRE
-1110 MEKRQ
+1110 GAERP
-1115 HHATPRPD
+1115 HAGAPRPD
-1123 KRPLKAIDPDNPF
+1123 KRAQKAIDPDNPF

>member
-1 MTMIFKRFAR
+1 MTMTFKRFAR
-11 ADRAKGVTAVLGPTN
+11 ADRARGVTAVLGPTN

-37 LAHGGGVIG
+37 LAHGAGVIG

-58 RVVEKAGQDAVA
+58 RVVEKAGPGAVA

-84 FWVATVE
+84 YWVATVE
-91 AMPRDVEVPFV
+91 AMPRDIEAPFV

-145 RLLSGVNI
+145 KLLAGVNV
-153 VTRPRLSKLTFAGE
+153 VTRPRLSKLSFAGE
-167 KKITRLPPRSAVVA
+167 KKITRLPARSAIVA
-181 FSAEEVYAIAE
+181 FSVEEVYAIAE

-257 HRRLTPAE
+257 HRRLTAAE

-278 DGSFGSSGRC
+278 DGTFGSTGRC
-288 PAFEPDLVEALEN
+288 PSFEPDLVDALEN

-312 RNSDLDFSSLDALQA
+312 RNGDLDFASLDALQA
-327 SLAMMPPEQGLA
+327 SLNAMPPEPGLA

-350 EIAARDKGVRERATS
+350 EIAARDKTVRERAAS
-365 RPEIE
+365 PAEIQ

-381 RKVAAHAH
+381 RKLAAHAH

-409 WLKRQIAT
+409 WLRLQIAA

-429 ARIAQVRT
+429 ARIAQTRT

-445 DWLIDPEHWQGET
+445 DWLNDPEHWQGET

-543 PEFETRAARFSEA
+543 PEFETRAARLSEA
-556 KDDAIVLASDGAVRW
+556 KDEAIVLASDGAVRW

-591 MLADEHF
+591 ALADEHI

-603 EKIEKRLTLWIGA
+603 EKIDKRLNLWIA
-616 RVEKL
+616 AKVEKL
-621 LGPLFALENPPELT
+621 LGPLFALENPSDLA

-662 SLDQESRAKLRALG
+662 TLDQESRAKLRALG

-697 ATQLYALKHGGAD
+697 ATQLYALKHGGAEL
-710 IVGLDA
+710 VGLDS
-716 IMQFASSGRTSF
+716 ILQFASSGRTSF
-728 PADPEAAKALYRV
+728 PADPEAPKALYRV
-741 AGFRLCGRRAVRVD
+741 AGFRLCGKRAVRVD

-776 GAPPAGTADGDGF
+776 GTPPAGAADGDTF

-805 FSAILTSLGYAATK
+805 FSTILTSLGYVATK
-819 RAGPPITVPL
+819 RPGPAITVPL
-829 APPPAPKAPHPGP
+829 AAPPTPESKPETTPPAAEATSEAGAPSESTLPPP
-842 DESSV
+842 
-847 ASPPSENVPTTATAA
+847 PS
-862 APAPNDDEPFLP
+862 DDEPFLP
-874 GIVEDADAAHVVATL
+874 GIMPEAETAVSTAASADPEPRALVAGQSSEESLTSASRDAA
-889 ATSPAELAAMPAA
+889 PAA
-902 ETSAAEKVSQASLDA
+902 AGAASSI
-917 RPLATDFTASDPATS
+917 
-932 ESTASEATAS
+932 
-942 EASTSEAAPVEP
+942 
-954 ASGEAHAAVTAAALP
+954 
-969 TEPAGSEATATRTAA
+969 
-984 MEPAA
+984 
-989 TEAATDEPATQAE
+989 AE
-1002 PAAAEPEL
+1002 PAAAGPQSAPSPAANAAAGEPASEPPPVASDGAATATAGVSQETGAISTAPKAEPSASEPEL

-1016 QRSPQQRHR
+1016 QRSVHPR
-1025 PHVQGQGAG
+1025 PRAHVHGQGAG
-1034 DKQERRRRGPAR
+1034 EKHARRRHDRGPR
-1046 AGEAQNAGAVSG
+1046 ADGPLNADAVSPSEKATQ
-1058 AERAAAPGASRGRD
+1058 AEGRREEGRPQRDNRAHA
-1072 ARQPERDANRTS
+1072 
-1084 EGGRPHRRDKRQGRR
+1084 GGRPPRRDKRHGSR
-1099 PEQGAEGQKRE
+1099 PEHGAERQKRE
-1110 MEKRQ
+1110 EAARP
-1115 HHATPRPD
+1115 HAGAQRPD
-1123 KRPLKAIDPDNPF
+1123 KRPQKAIDPDNPF